1 MKEPLKD
8 RVRLEHIV
16 EAIHNICS
24 YTEGKSVNDLTNDS
38 MLFYAVVKN
47 IEIIGEAAYNI
58 TKAFREAHPE
68 TEWDEIMKMRHVL
81 VHDYYRIN
89 PQLLWSV
96 IQKDISL
103 LKEQVTRY
111 IVETNWEEWEKNEQV
126 VTETAIHKNLIQT
139 ASRMKKDGMPILQI
153 SRYTGLSAEEIE
165 EI

>member
-24 YTEGKSVNDLTNDS
+24 FTEGKSVNDLNNDS

-47 IEIIGEAAYNI
+47 IEIIGEAAYRI
-58 TKAFREAHPE
+58 TKAFCVAHPE
-68 TEWDEIMKMRHVL
+68 TEWNEIMKMRHVL

-89 PQLLWSV
+89 PRLLWSV
-96 IQKDISL
+96 IQTDMPL

-111 IVETNWEEWEKNEQV
+111 LAETNWEEWEKSEQV
-126 VTETAIHKNLIQT
+126 ITETAVHKNLIQT
-139 ASRMKKDGMPILQI
+139 AKRMKQDGMTTEQI
-153 SRYTGLSAEEIE
+153 SRYTRLSAEEIE